1 MTVMRR
7 CRFVAPNTDRLDFT
21 EDEWIEVKRELTTGE
36 TRAMYAQMFTEGA
49 FDPRRVA
56 VARILAYV
64 VEWSLLDLAGR
75 PAPLSLSAVDGLDA
89 ETFREL
95 REAIDAHEARQEQA
109 REAQKKTR
117 SSGATVSDPT
127 LQSVA

>member
-1 MTVMRR
+1 MRR
-7 CRFVAPNTDRLDFT
+7 CRFVSPETDRIDFT

-36 TRAMYAQMFTEGA
+36 TRAMYGQMYTDGA
-49 FDPRRVA
+49 FDGRRVA
-56 VARILAYV
+56 LARILAYV

-75 PAPLSLSAVDGLDA
+75 PAPLSVQAIDGLDND
-89 ETFREL
+89 TFREL
-95 REAIDAHEARQEQA
+95 REAIDRHEKQQDDA
-109 REAQKKTR
+109 REAQKKTP